1 MEALPALTD
10 KQRQDAL
17 ELIRAD
23 TNLGSVAA
31 LRQAGV
37 KGSKGQIHRLIDD
50 ELAEEMREARG
61 WSVTAAKQALYD
73 VAVDTE
79 HPSWQ
84 RANALFLRSYGG
96 PEFRDVSR
104 HELTGRDGGPL
115 ELLARS
121 DLSKLND
128 EQLERVIQALE
139 ALRNDE
145 DDDDGAGAVALLPRA

>member
-50 ELAEEMREARG
+50 DLAEEMREARG
-61 WSVTAAKQALYD
+61 WSITAAKQALYD
-73 VAVDTE
+73 VAVDTD

-104 HELTGRDGGPL
+104 HELTGRDGGPIS
-115 ELLARS
+115 LLAGRF
-121 DLSKLND
+121 DPD
-128 EQLERVIQALE
+128 QLTIEELETLRALAAKATPKE
-139 ALRNDE
+139 IT
-145 DDDDGAGAVALLPRA
+145 DGDS